1 MAGNHQT
8 NLLMDRND
16 KNIRNNYNFLESVCL
31 AENVRTWV
39 GTYEDP
45 CPCRDSTTGM
55 QLMRFRKRCQSWG
68 PSFACLDE
76 RWSFVVFYKR
86 LSRPTGRQ
94 RSTRRR
100 QCDRC
105 IRGSC
110 DRGRSE
116 RKFNALRKCAKLWV
130 VKSLLTHSWPYE
142 SVKSLTAF
150 ESQVSRMPNNFS
162 GKNPFSAMMT
172 KYTKKPAAAWIIPI
186 CPYAM
191 EINLFFL

>member
-1 MAGNHQT
+1 MGV
-8 NLLMDRND
+8 
-16 KNIRNNYNFLESVCL
+16 I
-31 AENVRTWV
+31 RTWV

-45 CPCRDSTTGM
+45 CPCRDSMTGM
-55 QLMRFRKRCQSWG
+55 RLMRFRKRCQSWG

-86 LSRPTGRQ
+86 LNQPTGRQ

-105 IRGSC
+105 TRGSC
-110 DRGRSE
+110 GHGRSK
-116 RKFNALRKCAKLWV
+116 RIFNSLLHMSQTLSWGNCR
-130 VKSLLTHSWPYE
+130 LLTHSWPYE

-191 EINLFFL
+191 EINLFMVSGRSRWCGVKEKRDKKQRKNLL